1 MNYSE
6 QPCAGV
12 VEAFCQ
18 SPKSLWYHNDVSW
31 PQDEIA
37 KLSVAGQKIVVTHGN
52 MDLVPSAVVMLA
64 VADHL
69 HLVPRRK
76 LREPTCQRNGLQDR
90 RVRLEL
96 ILAWISYLP
105 NNVQDITVH
114 FLDMH

>member
-52 MDLVPSAVVMLA
+52 MDLVRSAVVILA
-64 VADHL
+64 VTDHL
-69 HLVPRRK
+69 YLVLRRK
-76 LREPTCQRNGLQDR
+76 LCEPTCQRNGL
-90 RVRLEL
+90 
-96 ILAWISYLP
+96 
-105 NNVQDITVH
+105 
-114 FLDMH
+114 